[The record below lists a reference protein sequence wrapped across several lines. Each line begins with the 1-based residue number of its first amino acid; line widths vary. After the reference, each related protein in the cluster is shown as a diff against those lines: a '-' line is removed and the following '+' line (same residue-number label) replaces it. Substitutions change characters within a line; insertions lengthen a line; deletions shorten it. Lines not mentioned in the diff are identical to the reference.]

1 MTNQPIEEKW
11 KIDFRKEFPS
21 FLTDTHNG
29 KIVPIHNGWWVF
41 VQGYKRRNLP
51 QDIEDF
57 IENLLEQER
66 KRMSDEIEKLRKEKT
81 ADRQLIH
88 FDHTV
93 EHIKYYESD
102 SDPAF
107 NKALDKVL
115 SIINK

>member
-11 KIDFRKEFPS
+11 KIDKEVYKILS
-21 FLTDTHNG
+21 GGIISIVDTTDG
-29 KIVPIHNGWWVF
+29 KKIVGIASASEV
-41 VQGYKRRNLP
+41 
-51 QDIEDF
+51 ITDF
-57 IENLLEQER
+57 IENILEQER
-66 KRMSDEIEKLRKEKT
+66 ERMSEEIEKLRKEKT